1 MKKLRLLFS
10 MLCVCALSL
19 TMSSQTTLIA
29 FVADSD
35 GPVTNIRSAPN
46 GKIVA
51 KLPTSKVYRM
61 WVKNARNG
69 WWQVSTVEEGEN
81 ARTVNLT
88 GARTYWVHSSVLMLN
103 SNNYNGECYNI
114 RKTPSS
120 SGKVVYSFTHECSWR
135 PLDIKGSWVKVRD
148 VQGQYT
154 GWIEWSHLCDNPY
167 GPCDGTGGY

>member
-81 ARTVNLT
+81 ARTVVAVAFKSLFP
-88 GARTYWVHSSVLMLN
+88 RLVKSVACVN
-103 SNNYNGECYNI
+103 VG
-114 RKTPSS
+114 
-120 SGKVVYSFTHECSWR
+120 
-135 PLDIKGSWVKVRD
+135 
-148 VQGQYT
+148 
-154 GWIEWSHLCDNPY
+154 
-167 GPCDGTGGY
+167 